1 MVGGVACYIKNNI
14 AHNWQSSIS
23 ESIENIGLH
32 ILMPKSKSINLFIIY
47 RLPNQVNSIDH
58 FNNALGKLPFQ
69 SSKIY
74 LLGDFNI
81 NLVFEGHFV
90 LKKYFKRLKEDQ
102 LKYRLLK
109 P

>member
-1 MVGGVACYIKNNI
+1 MHCL
-14 AHNWQSSIS
+14 QT
-23 ESIENIGLH
+23 
-32 ILMPKSKSINLFIIY
+32 
-47 RLPNQVNSIDH
+47 IDH

-81 NLVFEGHFV
+81 NLVFEGDFV

-109 P
+109 PYAETFFNRDLYCGCLVYLFSLRFSGSKFLTNSRRQFRVRNICPCT